1 MIHTVDNRIHV
12 IYPLNYNEE
21 ELQVLIYELKET
33 IDFQQRNN
41 KNPIEIYL
49 DTDDIAISLLFYFK
63 DLIEKNDN
71 ITLFLKETLYETVKY
86 SFEESGIFNSN
97 NLKVNQS

>member
-33 IDFQQRNN
+33 VDFQQKNN

-63 DLIEKNDN
+63 DLIEKDKN
-71 ITLFLKETLYETVKY
+71 ITLFLKETLYETVKH